1 MIGFMRILGWA
12 VLLAAISGCSG
23 ADTIWCCADEDNDLV
38 TVLKDNGYRIVLSDD
53 VQTTL
58 DKAPEGAAVLLLN
71 RSYPDSV
78 RLLSGQQVSKIGEK
92 GLRVFA
98 EFASTAD
105 TLPQLHEIG
114 FERVV
119 MTDSLA
125 PGLGPMDLLS
135 INRGRYFRED
145 AAEGT
150 VMAIAKVAGFDTA
163 VYGLDD
169 TPCYPLVY
177 RKRDGLWMSTSQLS
191 EFARLRFMPEAKW
204 KVFWEKVIGDLTGHE
219 TRFRSWIYP
228 VHPSY
233 GKDVPLPDTARL
245 ASVRKGVEW
254 FYNGHFLVDASW
266 KKDWIDKYQG
276 DGVMPIG
283 PCLPPDIK
291 DGDGSC
297 GILEGHCSAI
307 YADGRQAY
315 RYWLR
320 CDVQGEAAM
329 TFAVAGNLL
338 GYENYMSV
346 ASNLVNYAFDTFR
359 DGPRNDPDSPS
370 YGLLSW
376 AITTKDTYYGD
387 DNARAILGMIMAADV
402 LESTEWNRKI
412 TEAILANYRTTG
424 ADGFRGDLLKDADLQ
439 KHGWKYYQDRSF
451 VKPHPHFESWMWACY
466 LWLYRQTGYAP
477 LLELAEKGIAAT
489 MKAYPSGWS
498 WTNGLQQEK
507 ARMILP
513 LAWLYRVSPTEEH
526 KDWLYFMVD
535 ELLKNQVECGAIRE
549 ELGDSSKGLFGKVR
563 SNDAYGKEE
572 APLIFDNG
580 DPVAD
585 MLYTSNFA
593 FFGLN
598 EAACATGDPRIV
610 SATERLSDFLTRIQV
625 RSDSV
630 KDVDGAWFR
639 AFNYR
644 DWDYWASDADS
655 GWGAQCTLTGWIQ
668 SWIVTT
674 QALMEEGTSYWDETS
689 DSSIGKSDMDV
700 FDKMLE

>member
-1 MIGFMRILGWA
+1 MRILCWA

-58 DKAPEGAAVLLLN
+58 EKAPEGAAVLLLN

-359 DGPRNDPDSPS
+359 DGPRNDPESPS

>member
-1 MIGFMRILGWA
+1 MRILGWA

-58 DKAPEGAAVLLLN
+58 EKAPEGAAVLLLN

-219 TRFRSWIYP
+219 TRFSSWIYP

-359 DGPRNDPDSPS
+359 DGPRNDPESPS

-424 ADGFRGDLLKDADLQ
+424 ADGFRGDLLKDPDLQ

>member
-58 DKAPEGAAVLLLN
+58 EKAPEGAAVLLLN

-219 TRFRSWIYP
+219 TRFSSWIYP

-359 DGPRNDPDSPS
+359 DGPRNDPESPS

-644 DWDYWASDADS
+644 DWNYWASDADS

>member
-1 MIGFMRILGWA
+1 MIRFIKILGW
-12 VLLAAISGCSG
+12 VLLLAVVSGCSG
-23 ADTIWCCADEDNDLV
+23 ADTVWCCADEDNDLV

-58 DKAPEGAAVLLLN
+58 EKAPEGAAVLLLN

-78 RLLSGQQVSKIGEK
+78 RLLSGQQLSRIEEK

-98 EFASTAD
+98 EFASVAD

-114 FERVV
+114 FERIV

-125 PGLGPMDLLS
+125 PGLVPMDLLS
-135 INRGRYFRED
+135 INRGYYFRED
-145 AAEGT
+145 AVEDT
-150 VMAIAKVAGFDTA
+150 IMVIAKVAGFDTA

-177 RKRDGLWMSTSQLS
+177 KKKEGLWMSTSQLS

-219 TRFRSWIYP
+219 TRFSSWIYP

-233 GKDVPLPDTARL
+233 GKDESLPDTARL

-266 KKDWIDKYQG
+266 KEDWIDKYQG

-283 PCLPPDIK
+283 PCLPSDIK

-338 GYENYMSV
+338 DEESYKEV
-346 ASNLVNYAFDTFR
+346 ASNLVDYAFETFR
-359 DGPRNDPDSPS
+359 DGPRNDPESPS

-376 AITTKDTYYGD
+376 AITTKGTYYGD
-387 DNARAILGMIMAADV
+387 DNARAILGMIMAADI
-402 LESTEWNRKI
+402 LESDIWDRKI
-412 TEAILANYRTTG
+412 MEAVLANYRTTG
-424 ADGFRGDLLKDADLQ
+424 ADGFRGDLLKDEDLQ

-466 LWLYRQTGYAP
+466 LWLYRQTEYAL

-644 DWDYWASDADS
+644 DWDYWASNADS

-700 FDKMLE
+700 FDRMLE

>member
-58 DKAPEGAAVLLLN
+58 EKAPEGAAVLLLN

-125 PGLGPMDLLS
+125 PELGPMDLLS

-219 TRFRSWIYP
+219 TRFSSWIYP

-338 GYENYMSV
+338 RYENYMSV

-359 DGPRNDPDSPS
+359 DGPRNDPESPS

-424 ADGFRGDLLKDADLQ
+424 ADGFRGDLLKDPDLQ

>member
-1 MIGFMRILGWA
+1 MRILCWA

-58 DKAPEGAAVLLLN
+58 EKAPEGAAVLLLN

-125 PGLGPMDLLS
+125 PGLGTMDLLS

-177 RKRDGLWMSTSQLS
+177 KKKEGLWMSTSQLS

-219 TRFRSWIYP
+219 TRFSSWIYP

-245 ASVRKGVEW
+245 ASVRTGVEW

-338 GYENYMSV
+338 EYENYMSV

-359 DGPRNDPDSPS
+359 DGPRNDPESPS

-424 ADGFRGDLLKDADLQ
+424 ADGFRGDLLKDPDLQ

-674 QALMEEGTSYWDETS
+674 QTLMEEGTSYWDETS

>member
-1 MIGFMRILGWA
+1 MRILGWA

-58 DKAPEGAAVLLLN
+58 EKAPEGAAVLLLN

-219 TRFRSWIYP
+219 TRFSSWIYP

-359 DGPRNDPDSPS
+359 DGPRNDPESPS

-625 RSDSV
+625 RSDSI

>member
-58 DKAPEGAAVLLLN
+58 EKAPEGAAVLLLN

-125 PGLGPMDLLS
+125 PELGPMDLLS

-219 TRFRSWIYP
+219 TRFSSWIYP

-359 DGPRNDPDSPS
+359 DGPRNDPESPS

-412 TEAILANYRTTG
+412 MEAILANYRTTG

>member
-219 TRFRSWIYP
+219 TRFSSWIYP

-346 ASNLVNYAFDTFR
+346 ASNLVNYAFGTFR
-359 DGPRNDPDSPS
+359 DGPRNDPESPS

>member
-105 TLPQLHEIG
+105 TLPQFHEIG

-359 DGPRNDPDSPS
+359 DGPRNDPESPS

-466 LWLYRQTGYAP
+466 LWLYRQTGYVP

>member
-359 DGPRNDPDSPS
+359 DGPRNDPESPS

-466 LWLYRQTGYAP
+466 LWLYRQTGYVP

>member
-1 MIGFMRILGWA
+1 M
-12 VLLAAISGCSG
+12 
-23 ADTIWCCADEDNDLV
+23 
-38 TVLKDNGYRIVLSDD
+38 
-53 VQTTL
+53 QTTL
-58 DKAPEGAAVLLLN
+58 EKAPEGAAVLLLN

-125 PGLGPMDLLS
+125 PGLGTMDLLS

-219 TRFRSWIYP
+219 TRFSSWIYP

-338 GYENYMSV
+338 EYENYMSV

-359 DGPRNDPDSPS
+359 DGPRNDPESPS

-674 QALMEEGTSYWDETS
+674 QTLMEEGTSYWDETS

>member
-245 ASVRKGVEW
+245 AAVRKGVEW

-359 DGPRNDPDSPS
+359 DGPRNDPESPS

-387 DNARAILGMIMAADV
+387 DNASAILGLIMAADV

-466 LWLYRQTGYAP
+466 LWLYRQTGYVP

-535 ELLKNQVECGAIRE
+535 ELLKSQVECGAIRE

-674 QALMEEGTSYWDETS
+674 QALMEGGTSYWDETS

>member
-1 MIGFMRILGWA
+1 MRILCWA

-58 DKAPEGAAVLLLN
+58 EKAPEGAAVLLLN

-145 AAEGT
+145 AAGGT

-219 TRFRSWIYP
+219 TRFSSWIYP

-359 DGPRNDPDSPS
+359 DGPRNDPESPS

>member
-1 MIGFMRILGWA
+1 MRILGWA

-219 TRFRSWIYP
+219 TRFSSWIYP

-297 GILEGHCSAI
+297 GILEGHCS
-307 YADGRQAY
+307 R
-315 RYWLR
+315 
-320 CDVQGEAAM
+320 
-329 TFAVAGNLL
+329 
-338 GYENYMSV
+338 S
-346 ASNLVNYAFDTFR
+346 
-359 DGPRNDPDSPS
+359 
-370 YGLLSW
+370 
-376 AITTKDTYYGD
+376 GD
-387 DNARAILGMIMAADV
+387 DFCSGR
-402 LESTEWNRKI
+402 EP
-412 TEAILANYRTTG
+412 
-424 ADGFRGDLLKDADLQ
+424 F
-439 KHGWKYYQDRSF
+439 
-451 VKPHPHFESWMWACY
+451 
-466 LWLYRQTGYAP
+466 
-477 LLELAEKGIAAT
+477 GI
-489 MKAYPSGWS
+489 
-498 WTNGLQQEK
+498 
-507 ARMILP
+507 
-513 LAWLYRVSPTEEH
+513 
-526 KDWLYFMVD
+526 
-535 ELLKNQVECGAIRE
+535 
-549 ELGDSSKGLFGKVR
+549 
-563 SNDAYGKEE
+563 
-572 APLIFDNG
+572 
-580 DPVAD
+580 
-585 MLYTSNFA
+585 
-593 FFGLN
+593 
-598 EAACATGDPRIV
+598 
-610 SATERLSDFLTRIQV
+610 
-625 RSDSV
+625 
-630 KDVDGAWFR
+630 
-639 AFNYR
+639 
-644 DWDYWASDADS
+644 
-655 GWGAQCTLTGWIQ
+655 
-668 SWIVTT
+668 
-674 QALMEEGTSYWDETS
+674 
-689 DSSIGKSDMDV
+689 
-700 FDKMLE
+700 

>member
-1 MIGFMRILGWA
+1 MRILGWA

-219 TRFRSWIYP
+219 TRFSSWIYP

-359 DGPRNDPDSPS
+359 DGPRNDPESPS

-466 LWLYRQTGYAP
+466 LWLYRQTGYVP

-610 SATERLSDFLTRIQV
+610 SATERLSGFLTRIQV

-700 FDKMLE
+700 FDKMLELR

>member
-58 DKAPEGAAVLLLN
+58 EKAPEGAAVLLLN

-219 TRFRSWIYP
+219 TRFSSWIYP

-359 DGPRNDPDSPS
+359 DGPRNDPESPS

-625 RSDSV
+625 RSDSI

>member
-1 MIGFMRILGWA
+1 MRILGWA

-58 DKAPEGAAVLLLN
+58 EKAPEGAAVLLLN

-219 TRFRSWIYP
+219 TRFSSWIYP

-359 DGPRNDPDSPS
+359 DGPRNDPESPS

>member
-1 MIGFMRILGWA
+1 MIRFIKILGW
-12 VLLAAISGCSG
+12 VLLLAVVSGCSG
-23 ADTIWCCADEDNDLV
+23 ADTVWCCADEDNDLV

-58 DKAPEGAAVLLLN
+58 EKAPEGAAVLLLN

-219 TRFRSWIYP
+219 TRFSSWIYP

-359 DGPRNDPDSPS
+359 DGPRNDPESPS

>member
-58 DKAPEGAAVLLLN
+58 EKAPEGAAVLLLN

-219 TRFRSWIYP
+219 TRFSSWIYP
-228 VHPSY
+228 IHPSY

-359 DGPRNDPDSPS
+359 DGPRNDPESPS

>member
-58 DKAPEGAAVLLLN
+58 EEAPEGAAVLLLN

-219 TRFRSWIYP
+219 TRFSSWIYP

-359 DGPRNDPDSPS
+359 DGPRNDPESPS

>member
-1 MIGFMRILGWA
+1 MRILGWA

-58 DKAPEGAAVLLLN
+58 EKAPEGAAVLLLN

-191 EFARLRFMPEAKW
+191 EFARLRFMPEVKW

-219 TRFRSWIYP
+219 TRFSSWIYP

-359 DGPRNDPDSPS
+359 DGPRNDPESPS

>member
-58 DKAPEGAAVLLLN
+58 EKAPEGAAVLLLN

-92 GLRVFA
+92 GLRGFA

-219 TRFRSWIYP
+219 TRFSSWIYP

-359 DGPRNDPDSPS
+359 DGPRNDPESPS

>member
-1 MIGFMRILGWA
+1 MRILGWA

-58 DKAPEGAAVLLLN
+58 EEAPEGAAVLLLN

-219 TRFRSWIYP
+219 TRFSSWIYP

-359 DGPRNDPDSPS
+359 DGPRNDPESPS

>member
-1 MIGFMRILGWA
+1 MRILGWA

-219 TRFRSWIYP
+219 TRFSSWIYP

-359 DGPRNDPDSPS
+359 DGPRNDPESPS

-466 LWLYRQTGYAP
+466 LWLYRQTGYVP

>member
-105 TLPQLHEIG
+105 TLPQFHEIG

-219 TRFRSWIYP
+219 TRFSSWIYP

-254 FYNGHFLVDASW
+254 FYNGHFLVDASC

-359 DGPRNDPDSPS
+359 DGPRNDPESPS

-585 MLYTSNFA
+585 ILYTSNFA

>member
-1 MIGFMRILGWA
+1 
-12 VLLAAISGCSG
+12 
-23 ADTIWCCADEDNDLV
+23 
-38 TVLKDNGYRIVLSDD
+38 
-53 VQTTL
+53 
-58 DKAPEGAAVLLLN
+58 
-71 RSYPDSV
+71 
-78 RLLSGQQVSKIGEK
+78 
-92 GLRVFA
+92 
-98 EFASTAD
+98 
-105 TLPQLHEIG
+105 
-114 FERVV
+114 
-119 MTDSLA
+119 
-125 PGLGPMDLLS
+125 
-135 INRGRYFRED
+135 
-145 AAEGT
+145 
-150 VMAIAKVAGFDTA
+150 
-163 VYGLDD
+163 
-169 TPCYPLVY
+169 
-177 RKRDGLWMSTSQLS
+177 MSTSQLS

-219 TRFRSWIYP
+219 TRFSSWIYP

-338 GYENYMSV
+338 RYENYMSV

-359 DGPRNDPDSPS
+359 DGPRNDPESPS

-424 ADGFRGDLLKDADLQ
+424 ADGFRGDLLKDPDLQ

>member
-1 MIGFMRILGWA
+1 
-12 VLLAAISGCSG
+12 
-23 ADTIWCCADEDNDLV
+23 
-38 TVLKDNGYRIVLSDD
+38 
-53 VQTTL
+53 
-58 DKAPEGAAVLLLN
+58 
-71 RSYPDSV
+71 
-78 RLLSGQQVSKIGEK
+78 
-92 GLRVFA
+92 
-98 EFASTAD
+98 
-105 TLPQLHEIG
+105 
-114 FERVV
+114 

-219 TRFRSWIYP
+219 TRFSSWIYP

-359 DGPRNDPDSPS
+359 DGPRNDPESPS

-639 AFNYR
+639 SFNYR